1 MSTNDRVLQNN
12 HLRHREGLTTVSHDW
27 TMVKAGSLVEKQT
40 LVTIDADATVEDAC
54 EVLLKNGI
62 TSAPVYD
69 SVKKMFVGMF
79 DYGDLMTYLL
89 LLLKKMDVPL
99 EDQTMEMRDLIQRTS
114 RSQNVPV
121 KLASDLSGKDPF
133 CTVLEETRLGS
144 VVHDFGTGIHRVAV
158 MDTKGNMKG
167 ILSQSSTLDYL
178 MRHLSE
184 YPQLQP
190 VMQKSLQQC
199 GLSNGR
205 VLSVN
210 GDEKVLDALISMST
224 NSVSSLAVLDEQG
237 VLLGN
242 ISMTDIKHI
251 MKNLR
256 TSWLWITC
264 FQLVCKI
271 RLSQGVESGEDQY
284 PVLDVN
290 AKSTFGYTL
299 SKLQATKAHRMWVVN
314 DSGCAVGVVS
324 LTDVFRVLSRL
335 IDNDD

>member
-1 MSTNDRVLQNN
+1 
-12 HLRHREGLTTVSHDW
+12 
-27 TMVKAGSLVEKQT
+27 
-40 LVTIDADATVEDAC
+40 
-54 EVLLKNGI
+54 VLLKNGI

-69 SVKKMFVGMF
+69 SAKKTYVGMF
-79 DYGDLMTYLL
+79 DYGDLMTYIL
-89 LLLKKMDVPL
+89 LLLKKMEVPL

-114 RSQNVPV
+114 KSQNVPV

-133 CTVLEETRLGS
+133 CTVLAETRLGA

-158 MDTKGNMKG
+158 MDSQGNMKG
-167 ILSQSSTLDYL
+167 ILSQSSTLDFL

-199 GLSNGR
+199 GLASSK

-210 GDEKVLDALISMST
+210 GEEKVLDALIT
-224 NSVSSLAVLDEQG
+224 
-237 VLLGN
+237 
-242 ISMTDIKHI
+242 MTYYEELKDI
-251 MKNLR
+251 
-256 TSWLWITC
+256 
-264 FQLVCKI
+264 
-271 RLSQGVESGEDQY
+271 DQY
-284 PVLDVN
+284 PILDVN

-324 LTDVFRVLSRL
+324 LTDVFRVLSGL
-335 IDNDD
+335 IDE